1 MTAANAYFLQQ
12 GKGIIATEFSFLWC
26 RKNALFIIIMAAH
39 TAYCNAVK
47 SLNMT
52 FVHLEWIEHIGV
64 ITLNANAH
72 ILYFTRVGSL
82 LTRVSH
88 LHVNT
93 LHAQDF
99 AYPGQENKTKHY
111 SKFIYF
117 GFDFRFYSFFLK
129 HIWMAYF
136 FYAWFGYV

>member
-1 MTAANAYFLQQ
+1 MINSDCCECIFPPTRQGNYRNGIFIFLMSEKCFVHYHYD
-12 GKGIIATEFSFLWC
+12 G
-26 RKNALFIIIMAAH
+26 
-39 TAYCNAVK
+39 AYCNAVK
-47 SLNMT
+47 RLNMT

-88 LHVNT
+88 LLVNT

-99 AYPGQENKTKHY
+99 AYPG
-111 SKFIYF
+111 
-117 GFDFRFYSFFLK
+117 
-129 HIWMAYF
+129 
-136 FYAWFGYV
+136 